1 MNLKTL
7 TQLSHFVTLLF
18 GTSFGMTM
26 AIFIEYSIN
35 NAIITMS
42 ILTYSII
49 LIMLLNSIAELITI
63 GSIVPLIDIAF
74 NPIKISNISYLNTI
88 F

>member
-26 AIFIEYSIN
+26 AIFIEYSVN

-49 LIMLLNSIAELITI
+49 LIMLLAIVLRIVSI
-63 GSIVPLIDIAF
+63 
-74 NPIKISNISYLNTI
+74 YLWKKNKHKKLLE
-88 F
+88 

>member
-49 LIMLLNSIAELITI
+49 LIMLLAIVLRIVSICLWKKNKHKKLLEQ
-63 GSIVPLIDIAF
+63 
-74 NPIKISNISYLNTI
+74 YL
-88 F
+88 

>member
-49 LIMLLNSIAELITI
+49 LIMLLAIVLRIVSI
-63 GSIVPLIDIAF
+63 
-74 NPIKISNISYLNTI
+74 YLWKKNKHRKLLEQYL
-88 F
+88 

>member
-49 LIMLLNSIAELITI
+49 LIMLLAIVLRIVSI
-63 GSIVPLIDIAF
+63 
-74 NPIKISNISYLNTI
+74 YLWKKNKHKKLLEQYI
-88 F
+88 

>member
-26 AIFIEYSIN
+26 AIVIEYSVN

-49 LIMLLNSIAELITI
+49 LIMLLAIVLRIVSI
-63 GSIVPLIDIAF
+63 
-74 NPIKISNISYLNTI
+74 YLWKKNKHKKLLEQYL
-88 F
+88 

>member
-1 MNLKTL
+1 MGGVMNLKTL

-49 LIMLLNSIAELITI
+49 LIMLLAIVLRIVSI
-63 GSIVPLIDIAF
+63 
-74 NPIKISNISYLNTI
+74 YLWKKNKHKKLLEQYL
-88 F
+88 

>member
-26 AIFIEYSIN
+26 AIFIEYSVN

-49 LIMLLNSIAELITI
+49 LIMLLAIVLRIVSIYIWKKNKHKKLLEQ
-63 GSIVPLIDIAF
+63 
-74 NPIKISNISYLNTI
+74 YL
-88 F
+88 

>member
-26 AIFIEYSIN
+26 AIFIEYSVN

-49 LIMLLNSIAELITI
+49 LIMLLAIVLRIVSI
-63 GSIVPLIDIAF
+63 
-74 NPIKISNISYLNTI
+74 YLWKKNKHKKLLEQYL
-88 F
+88 